1 VIAHGEAELDRR
13 VKTLETKE
21 AREAKKEEVV
31 KQREFKIQEEASV
44 VGMEGTRKL
53 IADLEAV
60 HVAEAWRT

>member
-53 IADLEAV
+53 ITDLEAV
-60 HVAEAWRT
+60 HVAKAWRT